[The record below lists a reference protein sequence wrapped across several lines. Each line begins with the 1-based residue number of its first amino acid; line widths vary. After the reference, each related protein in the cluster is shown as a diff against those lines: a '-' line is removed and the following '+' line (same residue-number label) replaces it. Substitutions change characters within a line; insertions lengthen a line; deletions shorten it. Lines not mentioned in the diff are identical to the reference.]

1 MAKVGSVE
9 QKMRAATRL
18 LNTLHQNAGR
28 SLALLESWN
37 AGDTRDVRTS
47 IDANVKRMVLD
58 SKKLTMQLHSMETD
72 WGGTVKDKHGV
83 LAGPS

>member
-47 IDANVKRMVLD
+47 IDA
-58 SKKLTMQLHSMETD
+58 KLSERYLI
-72 WGGTVKDKHGV
+72 
-83 LAGPS
+83 ARR